1 MTFITAWNSNARS
14 PNASPN
20 TDQDASLVQI
30 EENVCIQVKRIHSIV
45 NIPKRISDAD
55 AMML

>member
-30 EENVCIQVKRIHSIV
+30 EENVCIQKDSIV
-45 NIPKRISDAD
+45 NIPKGISDAD
-55 AMML
+55 ASSMML